1 MPDDGASGQDVGTLR
16 IAYDTPRDEAR
27 IEQEVTIASSLQPGD
42 TPADGFFGTDGSR
55 KAFVTLNLYVGFEMA
70 ATRAAAGDGA
80 TFVQTPEMS
89 NLLVKSRE
97 DLFARLS
104 APEQDLFLQ
113 TACRLASELR
123 IFLQVGSLAVLTENG
138 KAANRG
144 FLIAPNGS
152 ILASYDKIHMFDVDL
167 PNGESW
173 RESATYEAGGQ
184 TVVADLPFARLGLAI
199 CYDIRFPAI
208 FRTQSR
214 AGAEILT
221 APAAFTRQTGKAH
234 WHVLQRAR
242 AIENG
247 AFVVSSA
254 QGGLH
259 EDGRET
265 FGHSLVV
272 DPWAAYDSSR
282 CLPTHLRLPLAVNEV
297 LAQAFPEYGRT
308 QLRYR

>member
-1 MPDDGASGQDVGTLR
+1 MATLKAACIQLRSGKSISDNTGQ
-16 IAYDTPRDEAR
+16 
-27 IEQEVTIASSLQPGD
+27 
-42 TPADGFFGTDGSR
+42 
-55 KAFVTLNLYVGFEMA
+55 A
-70 ATRAAAGDGA
+70 AQLIRAAAGDGA

-97 DLFARLS
+97 DLFARIS
-104 APEQDLFLQ
+104 VPERDLFLQ

-123 IFLQVGSLAVLTENG
+123 IFLHVGSLAVLTENG

-214 AGAEILT
+214 SGAEILT

-247 AFVVSSA
+247 AFVVSAA

-272 DPWAAYDSSR
+272 DPWGNVIAELDHDEPGY
-282 CLPTHLRLPLAVNEV
+282 V
-297 LAQAFPEYGRT
+297 LADIDTAAVEKARTRIPAIANEREFAFTAAESRKEEPA
-308 QLRYR
+308 